1 MLNHRK
7 SGEKLGANLIYPPHP
22 HPLVAS
28 VVENSMGIW
37 MDVPM
42 DGPIDVCMTRH
53 ILKVTLVR
61 ERVTYRDAR
70 SIDNHDG

>member
-1 MLNHRK
+1 
-7 SGEKLGANLIYPPHP
+7 
-22 HPLVAS
+22 
-28 VVENSMGIW
+28 

-61 ERVTYRDAR
+61 ERVTYREAR